1 MKRITRLLLVIATFP
16 VTCQTTNAGTA
27 AEWKAP
33 STGSMNPQAAKAA
46 DWWAIFGDQ
55 TLRQLLAG
63 LDLATP
69 QLAAAVQ
76 RIQAARAG
84 LALARSDLYPSFH
97 SAVGVGRSQ
106 FSQATAAPLP
116 VRGANQWDAVF
127 RASYEVDLW
136 GRIRN
141 NVRSARAAVIADQHA
156 VEALRLSLRAELV
169 DTYFALRGVEAE
181 LFILDK
187 AVVTRK
193 TTVELT
199 QQRKAA
205 GAGSDLEVQQA
216 RTDYLAAAVELS
228 VLGQARMELENAI
241 ALVVGRNASDF
252 SLLST
257 GELPDLPMLPGILPA
272 ELLRRRPDISE
283 ATHRIAA
290 AEGQMKAARA
300 EWFPTLNLEAS
311 GGRNAE
317 RLSRL
322 DGNDARGGSIGFSL
336 NLPLFDG
343 GRRSAVLDTAKAAQK
358 EGVEQQK
365 QIVLTAIAEA
375 ETALGRVFW
384 TREQHAQAVA
394 AAEAATRSA
403 SLVSSKFAAGSA
415 DTFEQLLAERL
426 RLDAARLKVKTQ
438 TAQLRAAVG
447 LIRALGGGW
456 ND

>member
-1 MKRITRLLLVIATFP
+1 MKRITRLLLVLTTFA
-16 VTCQTTNAGTA
+16 VTCQISNAGTG

-33 STGSMNPQAAKAA
+33 STGSTNPQAAMAT

-84 LALARSDLYPSFH
+84 LALARSDLYPSINT
-97 SAVGVGRSQ
+97 SVGAGRSQ

-116 VRGANQWDAVF
+116 VRVANQWDAVF

-141 NVRSARAAVIADQHA
+141 NVRSAREAVLADQHA
-156 VEALRLSLRAELV
+156 IEALRLSLRAELA
-169 DTYFALRGVEAE
+169 DTYFALRGAEAE
-181 LFILDK
+181 LVILEK
-187 AVVTRK
+187 AMVTRK

-199 QQRKAA
+199 EQRKAA

-216 RTDYLAAAVELS
+216 RTDHLAAAVELS
-228 VLGQARMELENAI
+228 ALSQARMELENAI
-241 ALVVGRNASDF
+241 ALLVGRSATDF
-252 SLLST
+252 SLLTT
-257 GELPDLPMLPGILPA
+257 GELPGLPTLPRILPA

-290 AEGQMKAARA
+290 LEGQTKAARA
-300 EWFPTLNLEAS
+300 AWFPTLNLEAS
-311 GGRNAE
+311 GGRSAE
-317 RLSRL
+317 RISRL
-322 DGNDARGGSIGFSL
+322 EGNDAQAGSIGFSL

-343 GRRSAVLDTAKAAQK
+343 GRRRATLDTAKAAQK

-365 QIVLTAIAEA
+365 QIVLAAVAEA

-384 TREQHAQAVA
+384 TKEQHTQAAA

-456 ND
+456 NN